1 MPQKSGKEATKKTPT
16 TRRAKKGER
25 LLATCE
31 PIMSVYAMKHLAA
44 SLHGMML
51 TDPDG
56 RIFQVVAVRVDE
68 PARRIYSKFQEMV
81 ETAPYLFASAS
92 RVKSEQES
100 PHKTLQVEL
109 YLRVEN
115 NSKFVR
121 GKTKARAQIEAQV
134 LSRYAMEK
142 HPSGC
147 EYTLTI
153 PYETDEE
160 LERIIY
166 EDILREADNLADLR
180 YCFIE
185 ADVSALDGSDRR
197 W

>member
-1 MPQKSGKEATKKTPT
+1 MPQKSGKTTTRKTPASQ
-16 TRRAKKGER
+16 AKKGER

-31 PIMSVYAMKHLAA
+31 PVLSAYAMQHLAK

-56 RIFQVVAVRVDE
+56 QIFQVVAVRVDE
-68 PARRIYSKFQEMV
+68 PARRIYGKFQEMI
-81 ETAPYLFASAS
+81 EAAPSLFAPATS
-92 RVKSEQES
+92 VSEQEK

-134 LSRYAMEK
+134 LSQYDMEK
-142 HPSGC
+142 HPNSC

-153 PYETDEE
+153 PYDTDEE
-160 LERIIY
+160 LERIISD
-166 EDILREADNLADLR
+166 EILREAARLADLHD
-180 YCFIE
+180 CFIE
-185 ADVSALDGSDRR
+185 DDVRALDGSERY

>member
-1 MPQKSGKEATKKTPT
+1 MMPQKSRKETTKRTPA
-16 TRRAKKGER
+16 TRRAKKNER

-68 PARRIYSKFQEMV
+68 PARRIYGKFQEMV
-81 ETAPYLFASAS
+81 EAAPYLFAPAS

-115 NSKFVR
+115 NSNYI
-121 GKTKARAQIEAQV
+121 G
-134 LSRYAMEK
+134 
-142 HPSGC
+142 
-147 EYTLTI
+147 
-153 PYETDEE
+153 
-160 LERIIY
+160 
-166 EDILREADNLADLR
+166 
-180 YCFIE
+180 
-185 ADVSALDGSDRR
+185 
-197 W
+197 